1 MLKRPD
7 CLDDSWLSMSFFC
20 KETILKT
27 NKNAKISEQPIQKID
42 NWKKASY
49 INMALTYIDQ

>member
-1 MLKRPD
+1 MLNRPD
-7 CLDDSWLSMSFFC
+7 CLDDSWLSTSFFC

-27 NKNAKISEQPIQKID
+27 NKNAKPIQKID